1 MPSSK
6 KGREVLDKY
15 KAIFITKMTQQLK
28 KLLNKQETEMI
39 KNKEVY
45 GLLHMLKGTSGTL
58 DLDLLF
64 HLVSDL
70 MRKVEERKGDWTQS
84 ELKEFL
90 SKLIEICEEYEHFHE
105 ELNKIPDFRNTEVP
119 LIQLID
125 DDISL
130 LIFLKEMMER
140 KGWMVIA
147 NSNAEHAM
155 EQFYSMQP
163 DCIIIDI
170 NLPVKT
176 GFDVLDDIHMYTKH
190 SFVPKIICSI
200 DNSREK
206 RITAYK
212 KGADDYIEKPLDMEE
227 FLIRIERH
235 IERKRTFDQSVLIDE
250 LTEVYNR
257 KFLKD
262 SYNRFI
268 SDTIRTKTSGTIAIV
283 DIDHFKKVNDTYGHV
298 VGDKVLKEFAQ
309 FLKGS
314 IRNTDT
320 LFRYGGEEFVILFQ
334 RAIESDVAEVLN
346 RMLKRFSEMIFEADG
361 DRFSLS
367 FSGGVF
373 EINTGDIPLKKA
385 LELADEA
392 LYLAKE
398 NGRARIESANKM
410 KDTPNKKLLNISIVD
425 DDSLIRSILI
435 NILDSIEINNLMIDV
450 AEYEDGIQ
458 FLESN
463 RLQENGMHF
472 LILDGIMPVMDGIE
486 LLQIVKKTSYKHNA
500 HILMLTGRKSEH
512 DIAEALRLGADDYV
526 TKPFSIKELQARLT
540 RLITRMI

>member
-1 MPSSK
+1 M
-6 KGREVLDKY
+6 DKY
-15 KAIFITKMTQQLK
+15 KAIFITRITHQLK
-28 KLLNKQETEMI
+28 ILLNKKETEII

-45 GLLHMLKGTSGTL
+45 ALLNSIQGTSDTL

-64 HLVSDL
+64 HLVSSL
-70 MRKVEERKGDWTQS
+70 MKKIEPRKVDWTQS
-84 ELKEFL
+84 ELKAFL
-90 SKLIEICEEYEHFHE
+90 SELLDICEEYEHFHE
-105 ELNKIPDFRNTEVP
+105 EINRIPDFRDTEVP

-130 LIFLKEMMER
+130 LIFLKEMMEN

-147 NSNAEHAM
+147 NSNAEHAI

-170 NLPVKT
+170 NLPNKT
-176 GFDVLDDIHMYTKH
+176 GLDVLEDIQKHTKH

-206 RITAYK
+206 RIAAYK
-212 KGADDYIEKPLDMEE
+212 KGADDYFEKPLDMEE

-235 IERKRTFDQSVLIDE
+235 IERKKIFDQSVLIDE

-268 SDTIRTKTSGTIAIV
+268 SDVIRTKMSGTIAII
-283 DIDHFKKVNDTYGHV
+283 DIDHFKKVNDVHGHV
-298 VGDKVLKEFAQ
+298 VGDKILKEFAK
-309 FLKGS
+309 FLKNN
-314 IRNTDT
+314 IRSTDT
-320 LFRYGGEEFVILFQ
+320 LFRYGGEEFVIFFQ
-334 RAIESDVAEVLN
+334 RAIESDVADVLN
-346 RMLKRFSEMIFEADG
+346 RMLKRYSEMFFEADG
-361 DRFSLS
+361 ERLSLTFSAGVYEID
-367 FSGGVF
+367 SGDV
-373 EINTGDIPLKKA
+373 PLKKA
-385 LELADEA
+385 LEIVDEA

-398 NGRARIESANKM
+398 NGRACIKSANKM
-410 KDTPNKKLLNISIVD
+410 KETPNKKLLNISIVD
-425 DDSLIRSILI
+425 DDLLSRSILK
-435 NILDSIEINNLMIDV
+435 NILDSIEIDNLAINIT
-450 AEYEDGIQ
+450 EYEDGIQ

-472 LILDGIMPVMDGIE
+472 LILDGIMPVMDGLE
-486 LLQIVKKTSYKHNA
+486 LLQIVKKTAYQHNA

-526 TKPFSIKELQARLT
+526 TKPFSMKELQARII

>member
-1 MPSSK
+1 
-6 KGREVLDKY
+6 
-15 KAIFITKMTQQLK
+15 MTQQLK
-28 KLLNKQETEMI
+28 KLLNKHDTEMI
-39 KNKEVY
+39 KNEDVY
-45 GLLHMLKGTSGTL
+45 GLLHTIKGTSGTL

-64 HLVSDL
+64 QLVSGL
-70 MRKVEERKGDWTQS
+70 MTKVEERKVDWTHS
-84 ELKEFL
+84 ELKDFL
-90 SKLIEICEEYEHFHE
+90 RELLDICEEYEHFHE
-105 ELNKIPDFRNTEVP
+105 EINRIPDFRDTEVP

-147 NSNAEHAM
+147 NSNAEHAI

-170 NLPVKT
+170 NLPIKT
-176 GFDVLDDIHMYTKH
+176 GLDILDDIQKHTKH

-206 RITAYK
+206 RIAAYK
-212 KGADDYIEKPLDMEE
+212 KGADDYIEKPLDIEE

-235 IERKRTFDQSVLIDE
+235 LERKRIFDQSVLIDE

-268 SDTIRTKTSGTIAIV
+268 SDIVRAKTSGTIAII

-298 VGDKVLKEFAQ
+298 IGDKVLKEFAR
-309 FLKGS
+309 FLKNN
-314 IRNTDT
+314 IRSTDT
-320 LFRYGGEEFVILFQ
+320 LFRYGGEEFVIFFQ
-334 RAIESDVAEVLN
+334 RAIESDVADVLN
-346 RMLKRFSEMIFEADG
+346 RMLKRFSKMIFEADG
-361 DRFSLS
+361 ERFSLA
-367 FSGGVF
+367 FSAGIF
-373 EINTGDIPLKKA
+373 EIETGDVPLNKA
-385 LELADEA
+385 LEVADEA

-398 NGRARIESANKM
+398 NGRACIKSANKM
-410 KDTPNKKLLNISIVD
+410 KEKSTKKLLNISIVD
-425 DDSLIRSILI
+425 DDSLIRSILK
-435 NILDSIEINNLMIDV
+435 NILDSIEINNLTIDV
-450 AEYEDGIQ
+450 TEYEDGIQ

-472 LILDGIMPVMDGIE
+472 LILDGIMPVMDGLE
-486 LLQIVKKTSYKHNA
+486 LLQIVKKTAYKHNA

-526 TKPFSIKELQARLT
+526 TKPFSIKELQARIV